1 MKDTETKARF
11 IELRAEGQSYGK
23 IADTLHISKS
33 TCTAW
38 EQELQQ
44 EIAGRERERLQEL
57 YSLYDMHKTNRI
69 QHLGET
75 LSRIDT
81 ALAGKDLAELPA
93 DKLLE
98 LKLKYERELKAEYVT
113 PATPIEGD
121 TLEAILLQY
130 KTTLEKSQSGEYTPA
145 QTKAQV
151 TVIKEALQTMRAI
164 YNRDNPL
171 DFGLGG
177 FG

>member
-1 MKDTETKARF
+1 MKDTETKAKF
-11 IELRAEGQSYGK
+11 IELRAQGQSYGK
-23 IADTLHISKS
+23 IAEALHISKS

-44 EIAGRERERLQEL
+44 EIAGREREHLQEL
-57 YSLYDMHKTNRI
+57 YTLYNMHKANRI
-69 QHLGET
+69 QQLGET
-75 LSRIDT
+75 LQGIDA
-81 ALAGKDLAELPA
+81 ALATKDLSELPA

-98 LKLKYERELKAEYVT
+98 LKLKYERALSAEYVQPVT
-113 PATPIEGD
+113 PLED
-121 TLEAILLQY
+121 NSLEAVLLQF
-130 KTTLEKSQSGEYTPA
+130 KTMLEKSQSGEYTPA

-164 YNRDNPL
+164 YNRDTPL
-171 DFGLGG
+171 DFMST

>member
-11 IELRAEGQSYGK
+11 IELRAQGQSYSK
-23 IADTLHISKS
+23 IAEALHISKS

-38 EQELQQ
+38 EHELQQ
-44 EIAGRERERLQEL
+44 EIAGREQERLQEL
-57 YSLYDMHKTNRI
+57 YSLYDMHKANRI

-81 ALAGKDLAELPA
+81 ALEGKDLADLPA

-98 LKLKYERELKAEYVT
+98 LKLKYERELKAEYVA
-113 PATPIEGD
+113 PATPITD
-121 TLEAILLQY
+121 NSLEAILLQY
-130 KTTLEKSQSGEYTPA
+130 KATLEKSQSGEYTPA

-151 TVIKEALQTMRAI
+151 TVIREALQTMRAI

-171 DFGLGG
+171 DYTGG